1 MEINRDS
8 MVVVAN
14 ELREK
19 YGAGFIAQELYLEA
33 EKSGQNTIIESI
45 RTAGEVEL
53 LRSKWPFYLF
63 AADADPS
70 LRYERIKSRNNE
82 TDHVSYPVF
91 ISNEEREMQSEDP
104 NKQNLRACI
113 ALADHVFMN
122 NGTLEDLHR
131 EVDEVMQ
138 TIQK

>member
-53 LRSKWPFYLF
+53 LRSK
-63 AADADPS
+63 
-70 LRYERIKSRNNE
+70 
-82 TDHVSYPVF
+82 
-91 ISNEEREMQSEDP
+91 
-104 NKQNLRACI
+104 
-113 ALADHVFMN
+113 
-122 NGTLEDLHR
+122 
-131 EVDEVMQ
+131 
-138 TIQK
+138 